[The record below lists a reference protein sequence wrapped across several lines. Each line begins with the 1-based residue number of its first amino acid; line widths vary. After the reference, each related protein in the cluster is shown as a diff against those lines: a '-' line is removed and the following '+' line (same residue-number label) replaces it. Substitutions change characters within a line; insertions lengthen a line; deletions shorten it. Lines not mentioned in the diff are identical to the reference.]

1 MPRTLTVSFAN
12 LTCRFGDRFVLLDL
26 ADSPAAVLSHGSP
39 QAIPP
44 LAAAHRE
51 RRHVGLA

>member
-39 QAIPP
+39 PAIPP